1 MNDRAKGALLGLAV
15 GDALGTTYEFK
26 RIEQS
31 PYPALAT
38 QPATDVVGAGPFGL
52 APGQITD
59 DTQMAVCLA
68 RSLAEHGALDVD
80 DVGRRYVAW
89 MGEAFDIG
97 NQTRGSLSRLAEGT
111 RSAGLEVWRRSE
123 YRAAGNGS
131 LMRTAPIGVAYA
143 GRPLTELL
151 DAAMADSAITHA
163 DPRCMLACAAFDAAI
178 AAGVSHTGS
187 AGTFAAVARA
197 AMDGAAD
204 AATDRAPRSVEA
216 VRTTLGAVQ
225 AADGALAGAPSAGA
239 LAGAASDTQPRSLL
253 AASMLAAAR
262 AGLDA
267 AADRLARAWSNAPA
281 NERALV
287 DEARRALESDLDAA
301 AIADPLV
308 YTEQLHVHSTAGF
321 VRVALRLAFWHLV
334 HTPSWRDAVVD
345 VASRG
350 GDADTNGAIVGALLG
365 ARDGASAIPEAWTLR
380 VLGATQPGTP
390 GWAEAHH
397 PRHFLTL
404 VR

>member
-26 RIEQS
+26 RIEQAA
-31 PYPALAT
+31 YPVLAT
-38 QPATDVVGAGPFGL
+38 GPATDVVGGGPFGL
-52 APGQITD
+52 AAGQITD

-68 RSLAEHGALDVD
+68 RSLAEKRVLDVG

-89 MGEAFDIG
+89 MAEAFDIG
-97 NQTRGSLSRLAEGT
+97 NQTRGSLSRLAEGD

-143 GRPLTELL
+143 ARSQAELL

-163 DPRCMLACAAFDAAI
+163 DPRCMLACAAYDAAI
-178 AAGVSHTGS
+178 AAG
-187 AGTFAAVARA
+187 
-197 AMDGAAD
+197 
-204 AATDRAPRSVEA
+204 
-216 VRTTLGAVQ
+216 L
-225 AADGALAGAPSAGA
+225 SAGA
-239 LAGAASDTQPRSLL
+239 AQSAEPAAT
-253 AASMLAAAR
+253 MLAAAR
-262 AGLDA
+262 AGLA
-267 AADRLARAWSNAPA
+267 AAAERLSSAWANASA

-287 DEARRALESDLDAA
+287 DDARRALDSDLDAA
-301 AIADPLV
+301 AATEPGV
-308 YTEQLHVHSTAGF
+308 YSEQLHVHATAGF
-321 VRVALRLAFWHLV
+321 VRVAFRLAFWHLV

-380 VLGATQPGTP
+380 VLGVTQPGSAA
-390 GWAEAHH
+390 WADAHH
-397 PRHFLTL
+397 PRHMLAL
-404 VR
+404 AG